1 MHGLTELLIIF
12 GTSSVMIPLLMR
24 LGLSA
29 PIAFLAAGVV
39 LGPHVAGQI
48 TTRWP
53 QLNGFDLTTSASLPV
68 LAEFGVV
75 FLLFVIGLELT
86 ITRLKTMRH
95 LVFGLGG
102 AQVILSLIAT
112 AAIAMIAGLGTR
124 AALVVAMALAFSSTA
139 IVVQHL
145 SDTSRLGTQAGRAS
159 FAILLLQ
166 DLAVIPVLMF
176 LGLQATGSE
185 TSIITE
191 IARALM
197 QAAVAGGIIW
207 IAGHFALRPFFKLVA
222 SVQSPEL
229 FLSAVLFVAIGTG
242 ALANAAGM
250 SMSMGAFVAGLLLAE
265 TEYRRAI
272 ETIIEPFKGLLLGI
286 FFLMTGVTMDVSV
299 LLQHPALIFAG
310 VAALIVGKAAL
321 IYVLCRLFKLPAT
334 AARETSLLLGPGG
347 EFAFVVLAAATAAGS
362 LDKDTAGPIAVITA
376 MSMMLIPTLG
386 RFAVQWNTRLRDRD
400 RADEASTV
408 EVPVQAKPHVIIAGY
423 GRVGKTVASLLQE
436 HKIPYLAIDHMAQ
449 NVSSGR
455 KDGVPIYYGDAT
467 SLPFL
472 EKCGLATASAVAVTM
487 DNPARAEEIIRII
500 HAANPTMKIIARARD
515 ERYAMRMYEAGVTEA
530 VPETIEASLQL
541 GEALLVATGI
551 PMGLAIASV
560 HERRDQSRQLL
571 GRPNRREEVKTLRRK

>member
-12 GTSSVMIPLLMR
+12 GTASVMIPLLMR

-29 PIAFLAAGVV
+29 PIAFLAAGIV
-39 LGPHVAGQI
+39 LGPHVMGKFA
-48 TTRWP
+48 TLWP
-53 QLNGFDLTTSASLPV
+53 QLRGLDLTTSGSLPV

-102 AQVILSLIAT
+102 AQVLLT
-112 AAIAMIAGLGTR
+112 LVAIAVAAMLMGANTR
-124 AALVVAMALAFSSTA
+124 SALVIAMALAFSSTA
-139 IVVQHL
+139 IVVQFL
-145 SDTSRLGTQAGRAS
+145 SDANRLGTQAGRAS

-176 LGLQATGSE
+176 LGLQTSGTE
-185 TSIITE
+185 TSIIAE
-191 IARALM
+191 IARALA
-197 QAAVAGGIIW
+197 QAALAGTIIW
-207 IAGHFALRPFFKLVA
+207 IAGHFALRPLFKLVA

-286 FFLMTGVTMDVSV
+286 FFLMTGVAMDISV
-299 LLQHPALIFAG
+299 LLEYPFLIMASVIALVTSKSALIFG
-310 VAALIVGKAAL
+310 
-321 IYVLCRLFKLPAT
+321 LCRLFKLPAS
-334 AARETSLLLGPGG
+334 AARETALLLGPGG
-347 EFAFVVLAAATAAGS
+347 EFAFVILGSATASG
-362 LDKDTAGPIAVITA
+362 LLTKTIAGPIAVVVA
-376 MSMMLIPTLG
+376 LSMMLIPTLG
-386 RFAVQWNTRLRDRD
+386 RLATRWNTHIRDTK
-400 RADEASTV
+400 RAGEESQI
-408 EVPVQAKPHVIIAGY
+408 EVPVQSKPHVIIAGF
-423 GRVGKTVASLLQE
+423 GRVGKTVATLLQE
-436 HKIPYLAIDHMAQ
+436 HKIPYLAIDHLAE
-449 NVSSGR
+449 NVSRERNAGE
-455 KDGVPIYYGDAT
+455 PIYYGDA
-467 SLPFL
+467 SSIAFL
-472 EKCGLATASAVAVTM
+472 QKCGLQTASAVAITM
-487 DNPARAEEIIRII
+487 DNPARAEEIIRTI
-500 HAANPTMKIIARARD
+500 HAAKPDIKIIARARD

-541 GEALLVATGI
+541 GEALLVATGV
-551 PMGLAIASV
+551 PMGLAIASI